1 MISDMKQ
8 IEPAT
13 KKQRQRTD
21 DVKRQ
26 AQPGRKEVKSSSNLV

>member
-1 MISDMKQ
+1 MISDIKQ

-13 KKQRQRTD
+13 KKQHQQTD

-26 AQPGRKEVKSSSNLV
+26 AQPGRKVVVI